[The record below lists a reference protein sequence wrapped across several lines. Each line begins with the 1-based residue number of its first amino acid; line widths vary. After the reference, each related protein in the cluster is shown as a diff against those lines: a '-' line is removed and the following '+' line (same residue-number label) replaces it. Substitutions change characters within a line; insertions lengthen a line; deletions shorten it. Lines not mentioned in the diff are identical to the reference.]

1 MIKTKNYEFWFLTG
15 SQDLYGDE
23 CLRIVA
29 NQSQKIVEALNASG
43 KFQYPIVW
51 KPTLIDSVSIRET
64 LAAANA
70 SADVA
75 GCIVWMHTFSPAKMW
90 IRGFNEYRKPL
101 CHLHTQFNRDI
112 PFDTIDMDFM
122 NQNQS
127 AHGDREFSHILT
139 RMDVPRKV
147 ISGHW
152 SNPAIQERIAD
163 WMRTAIGV
171 LESRYLRILRV
182 GDNMRD
188 VAVTEGN
195 KVTTQAKLGWSVDY
209 YGIGDLVEE
218 INQVTDEEADALIEE
233 YKNSYTVVT
242 DDIAAIKEQ
251 AKYEIAL
258 ERFLNITESTAFTT
272 NFQDLHGL
280 KQLPGLSAQRLMA
293 KGYGFGAEGDWKTA
307 ALTRAM
313 KIMSENDSTAFMED
327 YTYNLVKGEEAI
339 LGAHMLEVCP
349 TIADGEIKLDVQPL
363 GIGDREPPARL
374 IFNSKAGEAICVSL
388 VDLGNRLRLI
398 CAEVECIS
406 TPEPMP
412 KLPVA
417 SAMWKPY
424 PDFKNGVKAWLLAGG
439 AHHSVLSY
447 TLTKEH
453 IIDFARMAGIEC
465 VVIGKDTNISDFE
478 LKLMLG
484 DAAWH

>member
-1 MIKTKNYEFWFLTG
+1 MSNVWFITG
-15 SQDLYGDE
+15 SQHLYGDDA
-23 CLRIVA
+23 LRQVA
-29 NQSQKIVEALNASG
+29 ADSAVIAEHLNGRIGAEVICTPVVTTASEITDVMR
-43 KFQYPIVW
+43 K
-51 KPTLIDSVSIRET
+51 
-64 LAAANA
+64 ANA
-70 SADVA
+70 DDE
-75 GCIVWMHTFSPAKMW
+75 CIGVITWMHTFSPSKMW
-90 IRGFNEYRKPL
+90 IDGLKTISKPI
-101 CHLHTQFNRDI
+101 LHFSTQFNEAL
-112 PFDTIDMDFM
+112 PYSEIDMDFM
-122 NQNQS
+122 NLNQS
-127 AHGDREFSHILT
+127 AHGDREHSHLYAL
-139 RMDVPRKV
+139 MRKSRKEV
-147 ISGHW
+147 VGHW
-152 SNPAIQERIAD
+152 QDEEAIEEI
-163 WMRTAIGV
+163 RTWVSAAKAFAAG
-171 LESRYLRILRV
+171 STLRV
-182 GDNMRD
+182 VRFGDNMRD
-188 VAVTEGN
+188 VAVTDGN
-195 KVTTQAKLGWSVDY
+195 KVTAQSKLGWSVDY

-218 INQVTDEEADALIEE
+218 IEKVTDEEAEALVEE
-233 YKNSYTVVT
+233 YKSAYSVVT

-258 ERFLNITESTAFTT
+258 ERFLKNTESTAFTT

-327 YTYNLVKGEEAI
+327 YTYNLTKGNEAI

-349 TIADGEIKLDVQPL
+349 TIAEGEIKLDVQPL
-363 GIGDREPPARL
+363 GIGGKEPPARL
-374 IFNSKAGEAICVSL
+374 IFNAKAGDAICVSL

-447 TLTKEH
+447 SLTKEH

-465 VVIGKDTNISDFE
+465 VVIGKDTNVSDFE

-484 DAAWH
+484 DAAWK

>member
-1 MIKTKNYEFWFLTG
+1 MSNVWFITG
-15 SQDLYGDE
+15 SQHLYGDDALKQVAADSAIIAE
-23 CLRIVA
+23 HLNGRIGADVICTPVVTTA
-29 NQSQKIVEALNASG
+29 TEITDVMRK
-43 KFQYPIVW
+43 
-51 KPTLIDSVSIRET
+51 
-64 LAAANA
+64 ANA
-70 SADVA
+70 DDD
-75 GCIVWMHTFSPAKMW
+75 CIGVITWMHTFSPSKMW
-90 IRGFNEYRKPL
+90 IDGLKTIAKPI
-101 CHLHTQFNRDI
+101 LHFSTQFNEAL
-112 PFDTIDMDFM
+112 PYSEIDMDFM
-122 NQNQS
+122 NLNQS
-127 AHGDREFSHILT
+127 AHGDREHSHIYAL
-139 RMDVPRKV
+139 MRKSRKEV
-147 ISGHW
+147 VGHW
-152 SNPAIQERIAD
+152 QDDEAVEEI
-163 WMRTAIGV
+163 RTWVSAAKAFAAG
-171 LESRYLRILRV
+171 STLRV
-182 GDNMRD
+182 VRFGDNMRD

-195 KVTTQAKLGWSVDY
+195 KVTTQAKLGWNVDY

-218 INQVTDEEADALIEE
+218 INKVTDTEADALVEE

-242 DDIAAIKEQ
+242 DDFAAIKEQ

-258 ERFLNITESTAFTT
+258 ERFLEKTESTAFTT

-313 KIMSENDSTAFMED
+313 KIMSENTSTAFMED

-349 TIADGEIKLDVQPL
+349 TIADGEVKLDVQPL

-374 IFNSKAGEAICVSL
+374 IFNSKAGQAIAVSL

-412 KLPVA
+412 NLPVA

-484 DAAWH
+484 DAAWK

>member
-1 MIKTKNYEFWFLTG
+1 MSNVWFITG
-15 SQDLYGDE
+15 SQHLYGDDA
-23 CLRIVA
+23 LRQVA
-29 NQSQKIVEALNASG
+29 ADSAVIAEHLNGRIGAEVICTPVVTTASEITDVMR
-43 KFQYPIVW
+43 K
-51 KPTLIDSVSIRET
+51 
-64 LAAANA
+64 ANA
-70 SADVA
+70 DDE
-75 GCIVWMHTFSPAKMW
+75 CIGVITWMHTFSPSKMW
-90 IRGFNEYRKPL
+90 IDGLKTISKPI
-101 CHLHTQFNRDI
+101 LHFSTQFNEAL
-112 PFDTIDMDFM
+112 PYSEIDMDFM
-122 NQNQS
+122 NLNQS
-127 AHGDREFSHILT
+127 AHGDREHSHLYAL
-139 RMDVPRKV
+139 MRKSRKEV
-147 ISGHW
+147 VGHW
-152 SNPAIQERIAD
+152 QDEEAIEEI
-163 WMRTAIGV
+163 RTWVSAAKAFAAG
-171 LESRYLRILRV
+171 STLRV
-182 GDNMRD
+182 VRFGDNMRD
-188 VAVTEGN
+188 VAVTDGN
-195 KVTTQAKLGWSVDY
+195 KVTAQAKLGWSVDY

-218 INQVTDEEADALIEE
+218 IEKVTDEEADVLVEE
-233 YKNSYTVVT
+233 YKSAYSVVT

-258 ERFLNITESTAFTT
+258 ERFLKNTESTAFTT

-327 YTYNLVKGEEAI
+327 YTYNLTKGNEAI

-349 TIADGEIKLDVQPL
+349 TIAEGEIKLDVQPL
-363 GIGDREPPARL
+363 GIGGKEPPARL
-374 IFNSKAGEAICVSL
+374 IFNAKAGDAICVSL

-447 TLTKEH
+447 SLTKEH

-465 VVIGKDTNISDFE
+465 VVIGKDTNVSDFE

-484 DAAWH
+484 DAAWK

>member
-1 MIKTKNYEFWFLTG
+1 MSNVWFITG
-15 SQDLYGDE
+15 SQHLYGDDA
-23 CLRIVA
+23 LKQVA
-29 NQSQKIVEALNASG
+29 ADSKIIADYLNG
-43 KFQYPIVW
+43 KVGAEVICTPVVTTAPEITDVMR
-51 KPTLIDSVSIRET
+51 K
-64 LAAANA
+64 ANA
-70 SADVA
+70 DDD
-75 GCIVWMHTFSPAKMW
+75 CIGIITWMHTFSPSKMW
-90 IRGFNEYRKPL
+90 IDGLKTIAKPV
-101 CHLHTQFNRDI
+101 LHFSTQFNEAL
-112 PFDTIDMDFM
+112 PYSEIDMDFM
-122 NQNQS
+122 NLNQS
-127 AHGDREFSHILT
+127 AHGDREHSHIYAL
-139 RMDVPRKV
+139 MRKSRKEV
-147 ISGHW
+147 VGHW
-152 SNPAIQERIAD
+152 QDEEAIEEIKTWVSA
-163 WMRTAIGV
+163 AKAFAHG
-171 LESRYLRILRV
+171 SKLRV
-182 GDNMRD
+182 CRLGDNMRD

-218 INQVTDEEADALIEE
+218 INKVTDEEADQLIEE
-233 YKNSYTVVT
+233 YKETYSVVT
-242 DDIAAIKEQ
+242 EDFAAIKEQ

-258 ERFLNITESTAFTT
+258 ERFLAKTDCDAFTT

-313 KIMSENDSTAFMED
+313 KIMSGNDSTAFMED
-327 YTYNLVKGEEAI
+327 YTYHLVKGEEAI

-374 IFNSKAGEAICVSL
+374 IFNAKAGDAICVSL

-465 VVIGKDTNISDFE
+465 IVIGKDTNISDFE
-478 LKLMLG
+478 IKLMLG
-484 DAAWH
+484 DAAWK

>member
-1 MIKTKNYEFWFLTG
+1 MSNVWFITG
-15 SQDLYGDE
+15 SQHLYGDE
-23 CLRIVA
+23 ALKQVAADSAVIAEHLNGRIGAEV
-29 NQSQKIVEALNASG
+29 ICTPVVTTASEITDVMR
-43 KFQYPIVW
+43 K
-51 KPTLIDSVSIRET
+51 
-64 LAAANA
+64 ANA
-70 SADVA
+70 DND
-75 GCIVWMHTFSPAKMW
+75 CIGVITWMHTFSPSKMW
-90 IRGFNEYRKPL
+90 IDGLKTISKPI
-101 CHLHTQFNRDI
+101 LHFSTQFNEAL
-112 PFDTIDMDFM
+112 PYAEIDMDFM
-122 NQNQS
+122 NLNQS
-127 AHGDREFSHILT
+127 AHGDREHSHIYAL
-139 RMDVPRKV
+139 MRKSRKEV
-147 ISGHW
+147 VGHW
-152 SNPAIQERIAD
+152 QDEEAINEI
-163 WMRTAIGV
+163 RTWVAAAKAFAAGN
-171 LESRYLRILRV
+171 SLRV
-182 GDNMRD
+182 VRFGDNMRD
-188 VAVTEGN
+188 VAVTDGN

-218 INQVTDEEADALIEE
+218 IDKVADEEVNDLIAE
-233 YKNSYTVVT
+233 YQEAYNVVT
-242 DDIAAIKEQ
+242 DDIDAIKEQ

-258 ERFLNITESTAFTT
+258 ERFLNKTESTAFTT

-313 KIMSENDSTAFMED
+313 KIMSDNDSTAFMED
-327 YTYNLVKGEEAI
+327 YTYNLTKGNEAI

-349 TIADGEIKLDVQPL
+349 TIADGEIRLDVQPL
-363 GIGDREPPARL
+363 GIGGKEPPARL

-424 PDFKNGVKAWLLAGG
+424 PDFKNGVMAWLLAGG

-465 VVIGKDTNISDFE
+465 VVIGKNTDVSDFE

-484 DAAWH
+484 DAAWK

>member
-1 MIKTKNYEFWFLTG
+1 MSNVWFITG
-15 SQDLYGDE
+15 SQHLYGDE
-23 CLRIVA
+23 ALRQVA
-29 NQSQKIVEALNASG
+29 ADSAVIAEHLNGRIGAEVICTPVVTTASEITDVMR
-43 KFQYPIVW
+43 K
-51 KPTLIDSVSIRET
+51 
-64 LAAANA
+64 ANA
-70 SADVA
+70 DDE
-75 GCIVWMHTFSPAKMW
+75 CIGVITWMHTFSPSKMW
-90 IRGFNEYRKPL
+90 IDGLKTVSKPI
-101 CHLHTQFNRDI
+101 LHFSTQFNEAL
-112 PFDTIDMDFM
+112 PYAEIDMDFM
-122 NQNQS
+122 NLNQS
-127 AHGDREFSHILT
+127 AHGDREHSHLYAL
-139 RMDVPRKV
+139 MRKSRKEV
-147 ISGHW
+147 VGHW
-152 SNPAIQERIAD
+152 QDEEAIDEI
-163 WMRTAIGV
+163 RTWVAAAKAFAAGNT
-171 LESRYLRILRV
+171 LRV
-182 GDNMRD
+182 VRFGDNMRD
-188 VAVTEGN
+188 VAVTDGN

-218 INQVTDEEADALIEE
+218 INNVTDDEADALVEE
-233 YKNSYTVVT
+233 YKNTYTVVT
-242 DDIAAIKEQ
+242 DDFAAIREQ

-258 ERFLNITESTAFTT
+258 ERFLDKTESTAFTT
-272 NFQDLHGL
+272 NFQDLHAL

-349 TIADGEIKLDVQPL
+349 TIADGEVKLDVQPL
-363 GIGDREPPARL
+363 GIGGKEPPARL

-398 CAEVECIS
+398 CAEVECIT

-412 KLPVA
+412 NLPVA

-465 VVIGKDTNISDFE
+465 VVIGKDTNVSDFE

-484 DAAWH
+484 DAAWK

>member
-1 MIKTKNYEFWFLTG
+1 MSNVWFITG
-15 SQDLYGDE
+15 SQHLYGDE
-23 CLRIVA
+23 ALKQVAADSAVIAEHLNGRIGAEV
-29 NQSQKIVEALNASG
+29 ICTPVVTTASEITDVMR
-43 KFQYPIVW
+43 K
-51 KPTLIDSVSIRET
+51 
-64 LAAANA
+64 ANA
-70 SADVA
+70 DND
-75 GCIVWMHTFSPAKMW
+75 CIGVITWMHTFSPSKMW
-90 IRGFNEYRKPL
+90 IDGLKTISKPI
-101 CHLHTQFNRDI
+101 LHFSTQFNEAL
-112 PFDTIDMDFM
+112 PYAEIDMDFM
-122 NQNQS
+122 NLNQS
-127 AHGDREFSHILT
+127 AHGDREHSHIYAL
-139 RMDVPRKV
+139 MRKSRKEV
-147 ISGHW
+147 VGHW
-152 SNPAIQERIAD
+152 QDEEAINEI
-163 WMRTAIGV
+163 RTWVAAAKAFAAGN
-171 LESRYLRILRV
+171 SLRV
-182 GDNMRD
+182 VRFGDNMRD
-188 VAVTEGN
+188 VAVTDGN

-218 INQVTDEEADALIEE
+218 IDKVADEEVNDLIAE
-233 YKNSYTVVT
+233 YQEAYNVVT
-242 DDIAAIKEQ
+242 DDIDAIKEQ

-258 ERFLNITESTAFTT
+258 ERFLNKTESTAFTT

-313 KIMSENDSTAFMED
+313 KIMSDNDSTAFMED
-327 YTYNLVKGEEAI
+327 YTYNLTKGNEAI

-349 TIADGEIKLDVQPL
+349 TIADGEIRLDVQPL
-363 GIGDREPPARL
+363 GIGGKEPPARL

-465 VVIGKDTNISDFE
+465 VVIGKNTDVSDFE

-484 DAAWH
+484 DAAWK

>member
-1 MIKTKNYEFWFLTG
+1 MSNVWFITG
-15 SQDLYGDE
+15 SQHLYGDDALKQVAADSAVIAE
-23 CLRIVA
+23 YLNGRIGAEV
-29 NQSQKIVEALNASG
+29 ICTPVVTTASEITDVMR
-43 KFQYPIVW
+43 K
-51 KPTLIDSVSIRET
+51 
-64 LAAANA
+64 ANA
-70 SADVA
+70 DND
-75 GCIVWMHTFSPAKMW
+75 CIGVITWMHTFSPSKMW
-90 IRGFNEYRKPL
+90 IDGLKTISKPI
-101 CHLHTQFNRDI
+101 LHFSTQFNEAL
-112 PFDTIDMDFM
+112 PYAEIDMDFM
-122 NQNQS
+122 NLNQS
-127 AHGDREFSHILT
+127 AHGDREHSHLYAL
-139 RMDVPRKV
+139 MRKSRKEV
-147 ISGHW
+147 VGHW
-152 SNPAIQERIAD
+152 QDEEAVNEIKTWVAAAKAYAAGN
-163 WMRTAIGV
+163 T
-171 LESRYLRILRV
+171 LRV
-182 GDNMRD
+182 VRFGDNMRD
-188 VAVTEGN
+188 VAVTDGN

-218 INQVTDEEADALIEE
+218 INNVTDEEADALVEE
-233 YKNSYTVVT
+233 YKKSYTVVT
-242 DDIAAIKEQ
+242 DDFAAIKEQ

-258 ERFLNITESTAFTT
+258 ERFLNKTESTAFTT

-327 YTYNLVKGEEAI
+327 YTYNLTKGNEAI

-349 TIADGEIKLDVQPL
+349 TIAEGEVRLDVQPL
-363 GIGDREPPARL
+363 GIGGKEPPARL

-398 CAEVECIS
+398 CAEVECIT

-412 KLPVA
+412 NLPVA

-453 IIDFARMAGIEC
+453 IIDFARMARIEC

-484 DAAWH
+484 DAAWK

>member
-1 MIKTKNYEFWFLTG
+1 MSNVWFITG
-15 SQDLYGDE
+15 SQHLYGDE
-23 CLRIVA
+23 ALRQVA
-29 NQSQKIVEALNASG
+29 ADSAVIAEHLNGRIGAEVICTPVVTTASEITDVMR
-43 KFQYPIVW
+43 K
-51 KPTLIDSVSIRET
+51 
-64 LAAANA
+64 ANA
-70 SADVA
+70 DEE
-75 GCIVWMHTFSPAKMW
+75 CIGVITWMHTFSPSKMW
-90 IRGFNEYRKPL
+90 IDGLKTISKPI
-101 CHLHTQFNRDI
+101 LHFSTQFNEAL
-112 PFDTIDMDFM
+112 PYSEIDMDFM
-122 NQNQS
+122 NLNQS
-127 AHGDREFSHILT
+127 AHGDREHSHLYAL
-139 RMDVPRKV
+139 MRKSRKEV
-147 ISGHW
+147 VGHW
-152 SNPAIQERIAD
+152 QDEEAIEEI
-163 WMRTAIGV
+163 RTWVSAAKAFAAG
-171 LESRYLRILRV
+171 STLRV
-182 GDNMRD
+182 VRFGDNMRD
-188 VAVTEGN
+188 VAVTDGN
-195 KVTTQAKLGWSVDY
+195 KVTAQAKLGWSVDY

-218 INQVTDEEADALIEE
+218 IEMVTDEEADALVEE
-233 YKNSYTVVT
+233 YKSAYSVVT

-258 ERFLNITESTAFTT
+258 ERFLKNTESTAFTT

-327 YTYNLVKGEEAI
+327 YTYNLTKGNEAI

-349 TIADGEIKLDVQPL
+349 TIAEGEIKLDVQPL
-363 GIGDREPPARL
+363 GIGGKEPPARL
-374 IFNSKAGEAICVSL
+374 IFNAKAGEAICVSL

-447 TLTKEH
+447 SLTKEH

-465 VVIGKDTNISDFE
+465 VVIGKDTNVSDFE
-478 LKLMLG
+478 LKLMFG
-484 DAAWH
+484 DAAWK

>member
-1 MIKTKNYEFWFLTG
+1 MSNVWFITG
-15 SQDLYGDE
+15 SQHLYGDDALKQVAADSAIIAE
-23 CLRIVA
+23 YLNGRIGAEVICTPVVTTA
-29 NQSQKIVEALNASG
+29 PEITDVMRK
-43 KFQYPIVW
+43 
-51 KPTLIDSVSIRET
+51 
-64 LAAANA
+64 ANA
-70 SADVA
+70 DEN
-75 GCIVWMHTFSPAKMW
+75 CIGVITWMHTFSPSKMW
-90 IRGFNEYRKPL
+90 IDGLKTISKPI
-101 CHLHTQFNRDI
+101 LHFSTQFNEAL
-112 PFDTIDMDFM
+112 PYSAIDMDFM
-122 NQNQS
+122 NLNQS
-127 AHGDREFSHILT
+127 AHGDREHSHLYAL
-139 RMDVPRKV
+139 MRKSRKEV
-147 ISGHW
+147 VGHW
-152 SNPAIQERIAD
+152 QDEEAINEIKTWVSA
-163 WMRTAIGV
+163 AKAFAAG
-171 LESRYLRILRV
+171 SSLRV
-182 GDNMRD
+182 IRFGDNMRD

-218 INQVTDEEADALIEE
+218 INNVTNEQADALVEE
-233 YKNSYTVVT
+233 YKAAYTVVT
-242 DDIAAIKEQ
+242 DDFAAIKEQ

-258 ERFLNITESTAFTT
+258 ERFLNKTESTAFTT

-313 KIMSENDSTAFMED
+313 KIMSDNDSTAFMED
-327 YTYNLVKGEEAI
+327 YTYNLTKGEEAI

-349 TIADGEIKLDVQPL
+349 TIADGEIRLDVQPL
-363 GIGDREPPARL
+363 GIGGKEPPARL
-374 IFNSKAGEAICVSL
+374 IFNSRAGDAICVSL

-398 CAEVECIS
+398 CAEVECIT

-412 KLPVA
+412 NLPVA

-424 PDFKNGVKAWLLAGG
+424 PDFKNGIKAWLLAGG

-465 VVIGKDTNISDFE
+465 VVIGKDTNVSDFE

-484 DAAWH
+484 DAAWK

>member
-1 MIKTKNYEFWFLTG
+1 MSNVWFITG
-15 SQDLYGDE
+15 SQHLYGDDALKQVAADSAIIAE
-23 CLRIVA
+23 HLNGRIGADVICTPVVTTA
-29 NQSQKIVEALNASG
+29 TEITDVMRK
-43 KFQYPIVW
+43 
-51 KPTLIDSVSIRET
+51 
-64 LAAANA
+64 ANA
-70 SADVA
+70 DDD
-75 GCIVWMHTFSPAKMW
+75 CIGVITWMHTFSPSKMW
-90 IRGFNEYRKPL
+90 IDGLKTIAKPI
-101 CHLHTQFNRDI
+101 LHFSTQFNEAL
-112 PFDTIDMDFM
+112 PYSEIDMDFM
-122 NQNQS
+122 NLNQS
-127 AHGDREFSHILT
+127 AHGDREHSHIYAL
-139 RMDVPRKV
+139 MRKSRKEV
-147 ISGHW
+147 VGHW
-152 SNPAIQERIAD
+152 QDDEAVEEI
-163 WMRTAIGV
+163 RTWVSAAKAFAAG
-171 LESRYLRILRV
+171 STLRV
-182 GDNMRD
+182 VRFGDNMRD

-195 KVTTQAKLGWSVDY
+195 KVTTQAKLGWNVDY

-218 INQVTDEEADALIEE
+218 INKVTDAEADALVEE

-242 DDIAAIKEQ
+242 DDFAAIKEQ

-258 ERFLNITESTAFTT
+258 ERFLEKTESTAFTT
-272 NFQDLHGL
+272 NFQDLHSL

-313 KIMSENDSTAFMED
+313 KIMSENTSTAFMED

-349 TIADGEIKLDVQPL
+349 TIADGEVKLDVQPL

-374 IFNSKAGEAICVSL
+374 IFNSKAGQAIAVSL

-412 KLPVA
+412 NLPVA

-484 DAAWH
+484 DAAWK

>member
-1 MIKTKNYEFWFLTG
+1 MSNVWFITG
-15 SQDLYGDE
+15 SQHLYGDDA
-23 CLRIVA
+23 LRQVA
-29 NQSQKIVEALNASG
+29 ADSAVIAEHLNSRIGAEVICTPVVTTASEITDVMR
-43 KFQYPIVW
+43 K
-51 KPTLIDSVSIRET
+51 
-64 LAAANA
+64 ANA
-70 SADVA
+70 DEE
-75 GCIVWMHTFSPAKMW
+75 CIGVITWMHTFSPSKMW
-90 IRGFNEYRKPL
+90 IDGLKTISKPI
-101 CHLHTQFNRDI
+101 LHFSTQFNEAL
-112 PFDTIDMDFM
+112 PYSEIDMDFM
-122 NQNQS
+122 NLNQS
-127 AHGDREFSHILT
+127 AHGDREHSHLYAL
-139 RMDVPRKV
+139 MRKSRKEV
-147 ISGHW
+147 VGHW
-152 SNPAIQERIAD
+152 QDEEAIKEI
-163 WMRTAIGV
+163 RTWVSAAKAFAAG
-171 LESRYLRILRV
+171 STLRV
-182 GDNMRD
+182 VRFGDNMRD

-218 INQVTDEEADALIEE
+218 IEMVTDEEADALVEE
-233 YKNSYTVVT
+233 YKSAYSVVT

-258 ERFLNITESTAFTT
+258 ERFLKNTESTAFTT

-327 YTYNLVKGEEAI
+327 YTYNLTKGNEAI

-349 TIADGEIKLDVQPL
+349 TIAEGEIKLDVQPL
-363 GIGDREPPARL
+363 GIGGKEPPARL
-374 IFNSKAGEAICVSL
+374 IFNAKAGDAICVSL

-406 TPEPMP
+406 TPEQMP

-465 VVIGKDTNISDFE
+465 VVIGKDTNVSDFE
-478 LKLMLG
+478 LKLMFG
-484 DAAWH
+484 DAAWK

>member
-1 MIKTKNYEFWFLTG
+1 MSNVWFITG
-15 SQDLYGDE
+15 SQHLYGDDA
-23 CLRIVA
+23 LKQVA
-29 NQSQKIVEALNASG
+29 ADSKIIADYLNG
-43 KFQYPIVW
+43 KVGAEVICTPVVTTAPEITDVMR
-51 KPTLIDSVSIRET
+51 K
-64 LAAANA
+64 ANA
-70 SADVA
+70 DDD
-75 GCIVWMHTFSPAKMW
+75 CIGIITWMHTFSPSKMW
-90 IRGFNEYRKPL
+90 IDGLKTIAKPV
-101 CHLHTQFNRDI
+101 LHFSTQFNEAL
-112 PFDTIDMDFM
+112 PYSEIDMDFM
-122 NQNQS
+122 NLNQS
-127 AHGDREFSHILT
+127 AHGDREHSHIYAL
-139 RMDVPRKV
+139 MRKSRKEV
-147 ISGHW
+147 VGHW
-152 SNPAIQERIAD
+152 QDEDAIEEIKTWVSA
-163 WMRTAIGV
+163 AKAFAHG
-171 LESRYLRILRV
+171 SKLRV
-182 GDNMRD
+182 CRLGDNMRD

-218 INQVTDEEADALIEE
+218 INKVTDNEADTLVEE
-233 YKNSYTVVT
+233 YKSKYTVVT
-242 DDIAAIKEQ
+242 NDIDAIKEQ

-258 ERFLNITESTAFTT
+258 ERFLAKTDCDAFTT

-313 KIMSENDSTAFMED
+313 KIMSGNDSTAFMED
-327 YTYNLVKGEEAI
+327 YTYHLVKGEEAI

-349 TIADGEIKLDVQPL
+349 TIADGEIKLDVQLL

-374 IFNSKAGEAICVSL
+374 IFNAKAGDAICVSL

-453 IIDFARMAGIEC
+453 IIDFARMADIEC
-465 VVIGKDTNISDFE
+465 IVIGKDTNISDFE

-484 DAAWH
+484 DAAWK

>member
-1 MIKTKNYEFWFLTG
+1 MSNVWFITG
-15 SQDLYGDE
+15 SQHLYGDDA
-23 CLRIVA
+23 LKQVA
-29 NQSQKIVEALNASG
+29 ADSKIIADYLNG
-43 KFQYPIVW
+43 KVGAEVICTPVVTTAPEITDVMR
-51 KPTLIDSVSIRET
+51 K
-64 LAAANA
+64 ANA
-70 SADVA
+70 DDD
-75 GCIVWMHTFSPAKMW
+75 CIGIITWMHTFSPSKMW
-90 IRGFNEYRKPL
+90 IDGLKTIAKPV
-101 CHLHTQFNRDI
+101 LHFSTQFNEAL
-112 PFDTIDMDFM
+112 PYSEIDMDLM
-122 NQNQS
+122 NLNQS
-127 AHGDREFSHILT
+127 AHGDREHSHIYAL
-139 RMDVPRKV
+139 MRKSRKEV
-147 ISGHW
+147 VGHW
-152 SNPAIQERIAD
+152 QDEEAIEEIKTWVSA
-163 WMRTAIGV
+163 AKAFAHG
-171 LESRYLRILRV
+171 SKLRV
-182 GDNMRD
+182 CRLGDNMRD

-218 INQVTDEEADALIEE
+218 INKVTDEEADQLIEE
-233 YKNSYTVVT
+233 YKETYSVVT
-242 DDIAAIKEQ
+242 EDFAAIKEQ

-258 ERFLNITESTAFTT
+258 ERFLAKTDCDAFTT

-313 KIMSENDSTAFMED
+313 KIMSGNDSTAFMED
-327 YTYNLVKGEEAI
+327 YTYHLVKGEEAI

-374 IFNSKAGEAICVSL
+374 IFNAKAGDAICVSL

-465 VVIGKDTNISDFE
+465 IVIGKDTNISDFE
-478 LKLMLG
+478 IKLMLG
-484 DAAWH
+484 DAAWK

>member
-1 MIKTKNYEFWFLTG
+1 MSNVWFITG
-15 SQDLYGDE
+15 SQHLYGDE
-23 CLRIVA
+23 TLKQVAADSAIIAEHLNGRIGADVICTPVVTTA
-29 NQSQKIVEALNASG
+29 PEITDVMRK
-43 KFQYPIVW
+43 
-51 KPTLIDSVSIRET
+51 
-64 LAAANA
+64 ANA
-70 SADVA
+70 DED
-75 GCIVWMHTFSPAKMW
+75 CIGVITWMHTFSPSKMW
-90 IRGFNEYRKPL
+90 IDGLKTISKPI
-101 CHLHTQFNRDI
+101 LHFSTQFNEAL
-112 PFDTIDMDFM
+112 PYSAIDMDFM
-122 NQNQS
+122 NLNQS
-127 AHGDREFSHILT
+127 AHGDREHSHLYAL
-139 RMDVPRKV
+139 MRKSRKEV
-147 ISGHW
+147 VGHW
-152 SNPAIQERIAD
+152 QDEEAIEEI
-163 WMRTAIGV
+163 RTWVSAAKAFAAGNT
-171 LESRYLRILRV
+171 LRV
-182 GDNMRD
+182 VRFGDNMRD

-218 INQVTDEEADALIEE
+218 INKVTDEKADALIEE

-258 ERFLNITESTAFTT
+258 ERFLNKTESTAFTT

-398 CAEVECIS
+398 CAEVECMS

>member
-1 MIKTKNYEFWFLTG
+1 MSNVWFITG
-15 SQDLYGDE
+15 SQHLYGDDA
-23 CLRIVA
+23 LRQVA
-29 NQSQKIVEALNASG
+29 ADSAVIAEHLNGRIGAEVICTPVVTTASEITDVMR
-43 KFQYPIVW
+43 K
-51 KPTLIDSVSIRET
+51 
-64 LAAANA
+64 ANA
-70 SADVA
+70 DDE
-75 GCIVWMHTFSPAKMW
+75 CIGVITWMHTFSPSKMW
-90 IRGFNEYRKPL
+90 IDGLKTISKPI
-101 CHLHTQFNRDI
+101 LHFSTQFNEAL
-112 PFDTIDMDFM
+112 PYSEIDMDFM
-122 NQNQS
+122 NLNQS
-127 AHGDREFSHILT
+127 AHGDREHSHLYAL
-139 RMDVPRKV
+139 MRKSRKEV
-147 ISGHW
+147 VGHW
-152 SNPAIQERIAD
+152 QDEEAIEEI
-163 WMRTAIGV
+163 RTWVSAAKAFAAG
-171 LESRYLRILRV
+171 STLRV
-182 GDNMRD
+182 VRFGDNMRD
-188 VAVTEGN
+188 VAVTDGN
-195 KVTTQAKLGWSVDY
+195 KVTAQAKLGWSVDY

-218 INQVTDEEADALIEE
+218 IEKVTDEEAEALVEE
-233 YKNSYTVVT
+233 YKSAYSVVT

-258 ERFLNITESTAFTT
+258 ERFLKNTESTAFTT

-327 YTYNLVKGEEAI
+327 YTYNLTKGNEAV

-349 TIADGEIKLDVQPL
+349 TIAEGEIKLDVQPL
-363 GIGDREPPARL
+363 GIGGKEPPARL
-374 IFNSKAGEAICVSL
+374 IFNAKAGDAICVSL

-484 DAAWH
+484 DAAWK

>member
-1 MIKTKNYEFWFLTG
+1 MSNVWFITG
-15 SQDLYGDE
+15 SQHLYGDE
-23 CLRIVA
+23 ALKQVA
-29 NQSQKIVEALNASG
+29 KDSEIIAAYLNDRVGA
-43 KFQYPIVW
+43 KVVCTPVV
-51 KPTLIDSVSIRET
+51 TT
-64 LAAANA
+64 AAEITAVMRQANA
-70 SADVA
+70 DEE
-75 GCIVWMHTFSPAKMW
+75 CIGVITWMHTFSPSKMW
-90 IRGFNEYRKPL
+90 IDGLKTIAKPV
-101 CHLHTQFNRDI
+101 LHFSTQFNEAL
-112 PFDTIDMDFM
+112 PYSEIDMDFM
-122 NQNQS
+122 NLNQS
-127 AHGDREFSHILT
+127 AHGDREHSHIFAF
-139 RMDVPRKV
+139 MRKSRKEV
-147 ISGHW
+147 VGHW
-152 SNPAIQERIAD
+152 KDEEAINEIKTWVSA
-163 WMRTAIGV
+163 AKAFANG
-171 LESRYLRILRV
+171 SALRV
-182 GDNMRD
+182 CRFGDNMRD

-195 KVTTQAKLGWSVDY
+195 KITVQEKLGWSVDY
-209 YGIGDLVEE
+209 YGIGDLVGE
-218 INQVTDEEADALIEE
+218 INAVTNAEADKLVAE
-233 YKNSYTVVT
+233 YKNTYTVVT
-242 DDIAAIKEQ
+242 DDIDAIREQ

-258 ERFLNITESTAFTT
+258 ERFLSKTDATAFTT

-313 KIMSENDSTAFMED
+313 KIMSENTATAFMED

-374 IFNSKAGEAICVSL
+374 IFGSKAGEAIVVSL

-447 TLTKEH
+447 ALTKEH

-465 VVIGKDTNISDFE
+465 VVIDKDTKIFDFE

-484 DAAWH
+484 DAAWK

>member
-1 MIKTKNYEFWFLTG
+1 MSNVWFITG
-15 SQDLYGDE
+15 SQHLYGDE
-23 CLRIVA
+23 TLKQVASDSAIIAEHLNGRIGADVICTPVVTTA
-29 NQSQKIVEALNASG
+29 PEITDVMRK
-43 KFQYPIVW
+43 
-51 KPTLIDSVSIRET
+51 
-64 LAAANA
+64 ANA
-70 SADVA
+70 DED
-75 GCIVWMHTFSPAKMW
+75 CIGVITWMHTFSPSKMW
-90 IRGFNEYRKPL
+90 IDGLKTITKPI
-101 CHLHTQFNRDI
+101 LHFSTQFNEAL
-112 PFDTIDMDFM
+112 PYSAIDMDFM
-122 NQNQS
+122 NLNQS
-127 AHGDREFSHILT
+127 AHGDREHSHLYAL
-139 RMDVPRKV
+139 MRKSRKEV
-147 ISGHW
+147 VGHW
-152 SNPAIQERIAD
+152 QDEEAIEEI
-163 WMRTAIGV
+163 RTWVSAAKAFAAGNT
-171 LESRYLRILRV
+171 LRV
-182 GDNMRD
+182 VRFGDNMRD

-218 INQVTDEEADALIEE
+218 INKVTDEEADALIEE

-258 ERFLNITESTAFTT
+258 ERFLNKTESTAFTT

>member
-1 MIKTKNYEFWFLTG
+1 MSNVWFITG
-15 SQDLYGDE
+15 SQHLYGDE
-23 CLRIVA
+23 ALRQVA
-29 NQSQKIVEALNASG
+29 ADSAVIAEHLNSRIGAEVICTPVVTTASEITDVMR
-43 KFQYPIVW
+43 K
-51 KPTLIDSVSIRET
+51 
-64 LAAANA
+64 ANA
-70 SADVA
+70 DEE
-75 GCIVWMHTFSPAKMW
+75 CIGVITWMHTFSPSKMW
-90 IRGFNEYRKPL
+90 IDGLKTISKPI
-101 CHLHTQFNRDI
+101 LHFSTQFNEAL
-112 PFDTIDMDFM
+112 PYSEIDMDFM
-122 NQNQS
+122 NLNQS
-127 AHGDREFSHILT
+127 AHGDREHSHLYAL
-139 RMDVPRKV
+139 MRKSRKEV
-147 ISGHW
+147 VGHW
-152 SNPAIQERIAD
+152 QDEEAIKEI
-163 WMRTAIGV
+163 RTWVSAAKAFAAG
-171 LESRYLRILRV
+171 STLRV
-182 GDNMRD
+182 VRFGDNMCD
-188 VAVTEGN
+188 VAVTDGN
-195 KVTTQAKLGWSVDY
+195 KVTAQAKLGWSVDY

-218 INQVTDEEADALIEE
+218 IEMVTDEEADALVEE
-233 YKNSYTVVT
+233 YKSAYSVVT

-258 ERFLNITESTAFTT
+258 ERFLKNTESTAFTT

-327 YTYNLVKGEEAI
+327 YTYNLTKGNEAI

-349 TIADGEIKLDVQPL
+349 TIAEGEIKLDVQPL
-363 GIGDREPPARL
+363 GIGGKEPPARL
-374 IFNSKAGEAICVSL
+374 IFNAKAGDAICVSL

-406 TPEPMP
+406 TPEQMP

-465 VVIGKDTNISDFE
+465 VVIGKDTNVSDFE
-478 LKLMLG
+478 LKLMFG
-484 DAAWH
+484 DAAWK

>member
-1 MIKTKNYEFWFLTG
+1 MSNVWFITG
-15 SQDLYGDE
+15 SQHLYGDDA
-23 CLRIVA
+23 LRQVA
-29 NQSQKIVEALNASG
+29 ADSAVIAEHLNGRIDAEVICTPVVTTASEITDVMR
-43 KFQYPIVW
+43 K
-51 KPTLIDSVSIRET
+51 
-64 LAAANA
+64 ANA
-70 SADVA
+70 DDE
-75 GCIVWMHTFSPAKMW
+75 CIGVITWMHTFSPSKMW
-90 IRGFNEYRKPL
+90 IDGLKTISKPI
-101 CHLHTQFNRDI
+101 LHFSTQFNEAL
-112 PFDTIDMDFM
+112 PYSEIDMDFM
-122 NQNQS
+122 NLNQS
-127 AHGDREFSHILT
+127 AHGDREHSHLYAL
-139 RMDVPRKV
+139 MRKSRKEV
-147 ISGHW
+147 VGHW
-152 SNPAIQERIAD
+152 QDEEAIEEI
-163 WMRTAIGV
+163 RTWVSAAKAFAAG
-171 LESRYLRILRV
+171 STLRV
-182 GDNMRD
+182 VRFGDNMRD
-188 VAVTEGN
+188 VAVTDGN
-195 KVTTQAKLGWSVDY
+195 KVTAQAKLGWSVDY

-218 INQVTDEEADALIEE
+218 IEKVTDEEAEALVEE
-233 YKNSYTVVT
+233 YKSAYSVVT

-258 ERFLNITESTAFTT
+258 ERFLKNTESTAFTT

-327 YTYNLVKGEEAI
+327 YTYNLTKGNEAI

-349 TIADGEIKLDVQPL
+349 TIAEGEIKLDVQPL
-363 GIGDREPPARL
+363 GIGGKEPPARL
-374 IFNSKAGEAICVSL
+374 IFNAKAGDAICVSL

-447 TLTKEH
+447 SLTKEH

-465 VVIGKDTNISDFE
+465 VVIGKDTNVSDFE

-484 DAAWH
+484 DAAWK

>member
-1 MIKTKNYEFWFLTG
+1 MSNVWFITG
-15 SQDLYGDE
+15 SQHLYGDDA
-23 CLRIVA
+23 LRQVA
-29 NQSQKIVEALNASG
+29 ADSAVIAEHLNGRIGAEVICTPVVTTASEITDVMR
-43 KFQYPIVW
+43 K
-51 KPTLIDSVSIRET
+51 
-64 LAAANA
+64 ANA
-70 SADVA
+70 DDE
-75 GCIVWMHTFSPAKMW
+75 CIGVITWMHTFSPSKMW
-90 IRGFNEYRKPL
+90 IDGLKTISKPI
-101 CHLHTQFNRDI
+101 LHFSTQFNEAL
-112 PFDTIDMDFM
+112 PYSEIDMDFM
-122 NQNQS
+122 NLNQS
-127 AHGDREFSHILT
+127 AHGDREHSHLYAL
-139 RMDVPRKV
+139 MRKSRKEV
-147 ISGHW
+147 VGHW
-152 SNPAIQERIAD
+152 QDEEAIEEI
-163 WMRTAIGV
+163 RTWVSAAKAFAAG
-171 LESRYLRILRV
+171 STLRV
-182 GDNMRD
+182 VRFGDNMRD
-188 VAVTEGN
+188 VAVTDGN
-195 KVTTQAKLGWSVDY
+195 KVTAQAKLGWSVDY

-218 INQVTDEEADALIEE
+218 IEKVTDEEAEALVEE
-233 YKNSYTVVT
+233 YKSAYSVVT

-258 ERFLNITESTAFTT
+258 ERFLKNTESTAFTT

-327 YTYNLVKGEEAI
+327 YTYNLTKGNEAI

-349 TIADGEIKLDVQPL
+349 TIAEGEIKLDVQPL
-363 GIGDREPPARL
+363 GIGGKEPPARL
-374 IFNSKAGEAICVSL
+374 IFNAKAGEAICVSL

-465 VVIGKDTNISDFE
+465 VVIGKDTNVSDFE
-478 LKLMLG
+478 LKLMFG
-484 DAAWH
+484 DAAWK

>member
-1 MIKTKNYEFWFLTG
+1 MSNVWFITG
-15 SQDLYGDE
+15 SQHLYGDE
-23 CLRIVA
+23 ALRQVA
-29 NQSQKIVEALNASG
+29 ADSAVIVEHLNGRIGAEVICTPVVTTAPEITDVMR
-43 KFQYPIVW
+43 K
-51 KPTLIDSVSIRET
+51 
-64 LAAANA
+64 ANA
-70 SADVA
+70 DED
-75 GCIVWMHTFSPAKMW
+75 CIGVITWMHTFSPSKMW
-90 IRGFNEYRKPL
+90 IDGLKTITKPI
-101 CHLHTQFNRDI
+101 LHFSTQFNEAL
-112 PFDTIDMDFM
+112 PYSAIDMDFM
-122 NQNQS
+122 NLNQS
-127 AHGDREFSHILT
+127 AHGDREHSHLYAL
-139 RMDVPRKV
+139 MRKSRKEV
-147 ISGHW
+147 VGHW
-152 SNPAIQERIAD
+152 QDEDTIEEI
-163 WMRTAIGV
+163 RTWVSAAKAFAAG
-171 LESRYLRILRV
+171 SSLRV
-182 GDNMRD
+182 VRFGDNMRD

-218 INQVTDEEADALIEE
+218 INQVTDEEADALVEE
-233 YKNSYTVVT
+233 YKNTYTVVT
-242 DDIAAIKEQ
+242 DDISAFKEQ

-258 ERFLNITESTAFTT
+258 ERFLNKTESTAFTT

-398 CAEVECIS
+398 CAEIECIT
-406 TPEPMP
+406 TPGPMP
-412 KLPVA
+412 NLPVA

-465 VVIGKDTNISDFE
+465 VVIGKDTNVSDFE

-484 DAAWH
+484 DAAWK

>member
-1 MIKTKNYEFWFLTG
+1 MSNVWFITG
-15 SQDLYGDE
+15 SQHLYGDE
-23 CLRIVA
+23 TLRQVA
-29 NQSQKIVEALNASG
+29 EDSQIIAAHLNNKIGAEIICA
-43 KFQYPIVW
+43 
-51 KPTLIDSVSIRET
+51 PTVTTAAEITKVMRE
-64 LAAANA
+64 ANA
-70 SADVA
+70 DDN
-75 GCIVWMHTFSPAKMW
+75 CIGVITWMHTFSPSKMW
-90 IRGFNEYRKPL
+90 IDGLKTIAKPI
-101 CHLHTQFNRDI
+101 LHFSTQFNEALPYDL
-112 PFDTIDMDFM
+112 IDMDFM
-122 NQNQS
+122 NLNQS
-127 AHGDREFSHILT
+127 AHGDREHSHIYAL
-139 RMDVPRKV
+139 MRKSRKEV
-147 ISGHW
+147 VGHW
-152 SNPAIQERIAD
+152 QDEEAIDEI
-163 WMRTAIGV
+163 RTWVSAAKAFAQG
-171 LESRYLRILRV
+171 STLRV
-182 GDNMRD
+182 CRFGDNMRD

-209 YGIGDLVEE
+209 YGIGDLVQE
-218 INQVTDEEADALIEE
+218 INAVNAEEVDALVEE
-233 YKNSYTVVT
+233 YKNTYTVVT
-242 DDIAAIKEQ
+242 DDIESIKEQ

-258 ERFLNITESTAFTT
+258 ERFLNKTGCTAFTT

-327 YTYNLVKGEEAI
+327 YTYNLTKGNEAI

-374 IFNSKAGEAICVSL
+374 IFNSKAGKAIAVSL

-406 TPEPMP
+406 AEKPMP

-417 SAMWKPY
+417 SAIWKPL
-424 PDFKNGVKAWLLAGG
+424 PNFKDGVKAWLLCGG

-465 VVIGKDTNISDFE
+465 VVIDEKTNITDFE
-478 LKLMLG
+478 LRLLLG
-484 DAAWH
+484 DAAWK

>member
-1 MIKTKNYEFWFLTG
+1 MSNVWFITG
-15 SQDLYGDE
+15 SQHLYGDE
-23 CLRIVA
+23 TLKQVASDSAIIAEHLNGRIGADVICTPVVTTA
-29 NQSQKIVEALNASG
+29 PEITDVMRK
-43 KFQYPIVW
+43 
-51 KPTLIDSVSIRET
+51 
-64 LAAANA
+64 ANA
-70 SADVA
+70 DED
-75 GCIVWMHTFSPAKMW
+75 CIGVITWMHTFSPSKMW
-90 IRGFNEYRKPL
+90 IDGLKTITKPI
-101 CHLHTQFNRDI
+101 LHFSTQFNEAL
-112 PFDTIDMDFM
+112 PYSAIDMDFM
-122 NQNQS
+122 NLNQS
-127 AHGDREFSHILT
+127 AHGDREHSHLYAL
-139 RMDVPRKV
+139 MRKSRKEV
-147 ISGHW
+147 VGHW
-152 SNPAIQERIAD
+152 QDEEAIEEI
-163 WMRTAIGV
+163 RTWVSAAKAFAAGNT
-171 LESRYLRILRV
+171 LRV
-182 GDNMRD
+182 VRFGDNMRD

-258 ERFLNITESTAFTT
+258 ERFLNKTESTAFTT

>member
-1 MIKTKNYEFWFLTG
+1 MSNVWFITG
-15 SQDLYGDE
+15 SQHLYGDE
-23 CLRIVA
+23 TLKQVASDSAIIAEHLNGRIGAEVICTPVVTTA
-29 NQSQKIVEALNASG
+29 PEITDVMRK
-43 KFQYPIVW
+43 
-51 KPTLIDSVSIRET
+51 
-64 LAAANA
+64 ANA
-70 SADVA
+70 DED
-75 GCIVWMHTFSPAKMW
+75 CIGVITWMHTFSPSKMW
-90 IRGFNEYRKPL
+90 IDGLKTISKPI
-101 CHLHTQFNRDI
+101 LHFSTQFNEAL
-112 PFDTIDMDFM
+112 PYSAIDMDFM
-122 NQNQS
+122 NLNQS
-127 AHGDREFSHILT
+127 AHGDREHSHLYAL
-139 RMDVPRKV
+139 MRKSRKEV
-147 ISGHW
+147 VGHW
-152 SNPAIQERIAD
+152 QDDEAIEEI
-163 WMRTAIGV
+163 RTWVSAAKAFAAGNT
-171 LESRYLRILRV
+171 LRV
-182 GDNMRD
+182 VRFGDNMRD

-258 ERFLNITESTAFTT
+258 ERFLNKTESTAFTT

-349 TIADGEIKLDVQPL
+349 TIADGQIKLDVQPL

>member
-1 MIKTKNYEFWFLTG
+1 MSNVWFITG
-15 SQDLYGDE
+15 SQHLYGDE
-23 CLRIVA
+23 ALRQVA
-29 NQSQKIVEALNASG
+29 ADSAVIAEHLNGRIGAEVFCTPVVTTAPEITDVMR
-43 KFQYPIVW
+43 K
-51 KPTLIDSVSIRET
+51 
-64 LAAANA
+64 ANA
-70 SADVA
+70 DEE
-75 GCIVWMHTFSPAKMW
+75 CIGVITWMHTFSPSKMW
-90 IRGFNEYRKPL
+90 IDGLKTITKPI
-101 CHLHTQFNRDI
+101 LHFSTQFNEAL
-112 PFDTIDMDFM
+112 PYSAIDMDFM
-122 NQNQS
+122 NLNQS
-127 AHGDREFSHILT
+127 AHGDREHSHLFAL
-139 RMDVPRKV
+139 MRKSRKEV
-147 ISGHW
+147 VGHW
-152 SNPAIQERIAD
+152 QDEDAIEEI
-163 WMRTAIGV
+163 RTWVSAAKAFAAG
-171 LESRYLRILRV
+171 SSLRV
-182 GDNMRD
+182 VRFGDNMRD

-218 INQVTDEEADALIEE
+218 INQVTDEEADSLVEE
-233 YKNSYTVVT
+233 YKNTYTVVT
-242 DDIAAIKEQ
+242 DDISAIKEQ

-258 ERFLNITESTAFTT
+258 ERFLNKTESTAFTT

-398 CAEVECIS
+398 CAEVECIT

-412 KLPVA
+412 NLPVA

-484 DAAWH
+484 DAAWK

>member
-1 MIKTKNYEFWFLTG
+1 MSNVWFITG
-15 SQDLYGDE
+15 SQHLYGDDALMQVAADSAVIAE
-23 CLRIVA
+23 YLNDRIGTEVICTPVVTTA
-29 NQSQKIVEALNASG
+29 PEITDIMRK
-43 KFQYPIVW
+43 
-51 KPTLIDSVSIRET
+51 
-64 LAAANA
+64 ANA
-70 SADVA
+70 DEN
-75 GCIVWMHTFSPAKMW
+75 CIGVITWMHTFSPSKMW
-90 IRGFNEYRKPL
+90 IDGLKTISKPI
-101 CHLHTQFNRDI
+101 LHFSTQFNEAL
-112 PFDTIDMDFM
+112 PYAEIDMDFM
-122 NQNQS
+122 NLNQS
-127 AHGDREFSHILT
+127 AHGDREHSHLYALL
-139 RMDVPRKV
+139 RKSRKEV
-147 ISGHW
+147 VGHW
-152 SNPAIQERIAD
+152 QDEEAVNEIKTWVAAAKAFAAGN
-163 WMRTAIGV
+163 T
-171 LESRYLRILRV
+171 LRV
-182 GDNMRD
+182 IRFGDNMRD
-188 VAVTEGN
+188 VAVTDGN

-218 INQVTDEEADALIEE
+218 ISNVTDEEADALVEE
-233 YKNSYTVVT
+233 YKKTYTVVT
-242 DDIAAIKEQ
+242 DDFAAIKEQ

-258 ERFLNITESTAFTT
+258 ERFLNKTESSAFTT

-280 KQLPGLSAQRLMA
+280 RQLPGLSAQRLMA

-313 KIMSENDSTAFMED
+313 KIMSEDDSTAFMED

-349 TIADGEIKLDVQPL
+349 TIAEGEIKLDVQPL
-363 GIGDREPPARL
+363 GIGGKEPPARL
-374 IFNSKAGEAICVSL
+374 VFNSKAGEAICVSL
-388 VDLGNRLRLI
+388 IDLGNRLRLI
-398 CAEVECIS
+398 CAEVECIT

-412 KLPVA
+412 NLPVA

-465 VVIGKDTNISDFE
+465 VVIGKDTNLSDFE

-484 DAAWH
+484 DAAWR

>member
-1 MIKTKNYEFWFLTG
+1 MSNVWFITG
-15 SQDLYGDE
+15 SQHLYGDDA
-23 CLRIVA
+23 LRQVA
-29 NQSQKIVEALNASG
+29 ADSAVIAEHLNGRIGAEVICTPVVTTASEITDVMR
-43 KFQYPIVW
+43 K
-51 KPTLIDSVSIRET
+51 
-64 LAAANA
+64 ANA
-70 SADVA
+70 DDE
-75 GCIVWMHTFSPAKMW
+75 CIGVITWMHTFSPSKMW
-90 IRGFNEYRKPL
+90 IDGLKTISKPI
-101 CHLHTQFNRDI
+101 LHFSTQFNEAL
-112 PFDTIDMDFM
+112 PYSEIDMDFM
-122 NQNQS
+122 NLNQS
-127 AHGDREFSHILT
+127 AHGDREHSHLYAL
-139 RMDVPRKV
+139 MRKSRKEV
-147 ISGHW
+147 VGHW
-152 SNPAIQERIAD
+152 QDEEAIEEI
-163 WMRTAIGV
+163 RTWVSAAKAFAAG
-171 LESRYLRILRV
+171 STLRV
-182 GDNMRD
+182 VRFGDNMRD
-188 VAVTEGN
+188 VAVTDGN
-195 KVTTQAKLGWSVDY
+195 KVTAQAKLGWSVDY

-218 INQVTDEEADALIEE
+218 IEKVTDEEAEALVEE
-233 YKNSYTVVT
+233 YKSAYSVVT

-258 ERFLNITESTAFTT
+258 ERFLKNTESTAFTT

-327 YTYNLVKGEEAI
+327 YTYNLTKGNEAV

-349 TIADGEIKLDVQPL
+349 TIAEGEIKLDVQPL
-363 GIGDREPPARL
+363 GIGGKEPPARL
-374 IFNSKAGEAICVSL
+374 IFNAKAGDAICVSL

-453 IIDFARMAGIEC
+453 IIDFAHMAGIEC
-465 VVIGKDTNISDFE
+465 VVIGKDTNVSDFE
-478 LKLMLG
+478 L
-484 DAAWH
+484 

>member
-1 MIKTKNYEFWFLTG
+1 MSNVWFITG
-15 SQDLYGDE
+15 SQHLYGDDA
-23 CLRIVA
+23 LRQVA
-29 NQSQKIVEALNASG
+29 ADSAVIAEHLNGRIGAEVICTPVVTTASEITDVMR
-43 KFQYPIVW
+43 K
-51 KPTLIDSVSIRET
+51 
-64 LAAANA
+64 ANA
-70 SADVA
+70 DDE
-75 GCIVWMHTFSPAKMW
+75 CIGVITWMHTFSPSKMW
-90 IRGFNEYRKPL
+90 IDGLKTISKPI
-101 CHLHTQFNRDI
+101 LHFSTQFNEAL
-112 PFDTIDMDFM
+112 PYSEIDMDFM
-122 NQNQS
+122 NLNQS
-127 AHGDREFSHILT
+127 AHGDREHSHLYAL
-139 RMDVPRKV
+139 MRKSRKEV
-147 ISGHW
+147 VGHW
-152 SNPAIQERIAD
+152 QDEEAIEEI
-163 WMRTAIGV
+163 RTWVSAAKAFAAG
-171 LESRYLRILRV
+171 STLRV
-182 GDNMRD
+182 VRFGDNMRD
-188 VAVTEGN
+188 VAVTDGN
-195 KVTTQAKLGWSVDY
+195 KVTAQAKLGWSVDY

-218 INQVTDEEADALIEE
+218 IEKVTDEEAEALVEE
-233 YKNSYTVVT
+233 YKSAYSVVT

-258 ERFLNITESTAFTT
+258 ERFLKNTESTAFTT

-363 GIGDREPPARL
+363 GIGGKEPPARL
-374 IFNSKAGEAICVSL
+374 IFNAKAGDAICVSL

-484 DAAWH
+484 DAAWK

>member
-1 MIKTKNYEFWFLTG
+1 MGEL
-15 SQDLYGDE
+15 
-23 CLRIVA
+23 
-29 NQSQKIVEALNASG
+29 
-43 KFQYPIVW
+43 
-51 KPTLIDSVSIRET
+51 
-64 LAAANA
+64 
-70 SADVA
+70 
-75 GCIVWMHTFSPAKMW
+75 M
-90 IRGFNEYRKPL
+90 RK
-101 CHLHTQFNRDI
+101 
-112 PFDTIDMDFM
+112 
-122 NQNQS
+122 S
-127 AHGDREFSHILT
+127 
-139 RMDVPRKV
+139 RKEV
-147 ISGHW
+147 VGHW
-152 SNPAIQERIAD
+152 QDEEAIEEI
-163 WMRTAIGV
+163 RTWVSAAKAFAAG
-171 LESRYLRILRV
+171 STLRV
-182 GDNMRD
+182 VRFGDNMRD
-188 VAVTEGN
+188 VAVTDGN

-218 INQVTDEEADALIEE
+218 IEMVTDEEADALVEE
-233 YKNSYTVVT
+233 YKSAYSVVT

-258 ERFLNITESTAFTT
+258 ERFLKNTESTAFTT

-313 KIMSENDSTAFMED
+313 KIMSENNSTAFMED
-327 YTYNLVKGEEAI
+327 YTYNLTKGNEAV
-339 LGAHMLEVCP
+339 LGANMLEVCP
-349 TIADGEIKLDVQPL
+349 TIAEGEIKLDVQPL
-363 GIGDREPPARL
+363 GIGGKEPPARL
-374 IFNSKAGEAICVSL
+374 IFNAKAGDAICVSL

-447 TLTKEH
+447 SLTKEH

-465 VVIGKDTNISDFE
+465 VVIGKDTNVSDFE

-484 DAAWH
+484 DAAWK

>member
-1 MIKTKNYEFWFLTG
+1 MSNVWFITG
-15 SQDLYGDE
+15 SQHLYGDDA
-23 CLRIVA
+23 LRQVA
-29 NQSQKIVEALNASG
+29 ADSAVIAEHLNGRIGAEVICTPVVTTASEITDVMR
-43 KFQYPIVW
+43 K
-51 KPTLIDSVSIRET
+51 
-64 LAAANA
+64 ANA
-70 SADVA
+70 DDE
-75 GCIVWMHTFSPAKMW
+75 CIGVITWMHTFSPSKMW
-90 IRGFNEYRKPL
+90 IDGLKTISKPI
-101 CHLHTQFNRDI
+101 LHFSTQFNEAL
-112 PFDTIDMDFM
+112 PYSEIDMDFM
-122 NQNQS
+122 NLNQS
-127 AHGDREFSHILT
+127 AHGDREHSHLYAL
-139 RMDVPRKV
+139 MRKSRKEV
-147 ISGHW
+147 VGHW
-152 SNPAIQERIAD
+152 QDEEAIEEI
-163 WMRTAIGV
+163 RTWVSAAKAFAAG
-171 LESRYLRILRV
+171 STLRV
-182 GDNMRD
+182 VRFGDNMRD
-188 VAVTEGN
+188 VAVTDGN
-195 KVTTQAKLGWSVDY
+195 KVTAQAKLGWSVDY

-218 INQVTDEEADALIEE
+218 IEKVTDEEADVLVEE
-233 YKNSYTVVT
+233 YKSAYSVVT

-258 ERFLNITESTAFTT
+258 ERFLKNTESTAFTT

-327 YTYNLVKGEEAI
+327 YTYNLTKGNEAV

-349 TIADGEIKLDVQPL
+349 TIAEGEIKLDVQPL
-363 GIGDREPPARL
+363 GIGGKEPPARL
-374 IFNSKAGEAICVSL
+374 IFNAKAGEAICVSL

-453 IIDFARMAGIEC
+453 IIDFAHMAGIEC
-465 VVIGKDTNISDFE
+465 VVIGKDTNVSDFE

-484 DAAWH
+484 DAAWK